1 MVGSTVV
8 INCIVTSGTAT
19 QIQWYND
26 ERIIISYGNPT
37 LLNIVGGTMHIL
49 LTYWSD
55 SNSTGVHSMC
65 SIRRLTYI
73 DPSITFLYLA
83 NGQ

>member
-26 ERIIISYGNPT
+26 ERIIISANPRFSGGSVSNPSLTISQVQESDGGIYVCQASDGTRT
-37 LLNIVGGTMHIL
+37 LNT
-49 LTYWSD
+49 SA
-55 SNSTGVHSMC
+55 
-65 SIRRLTYI
+65 
-73 DPSITFLYLA
+73 ITVA
-83 NGQ
+83 PIGK